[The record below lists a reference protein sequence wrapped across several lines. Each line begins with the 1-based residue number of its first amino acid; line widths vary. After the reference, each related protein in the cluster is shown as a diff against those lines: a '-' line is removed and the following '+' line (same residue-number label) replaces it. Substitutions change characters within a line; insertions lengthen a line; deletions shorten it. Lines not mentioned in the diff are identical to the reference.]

1 MKRTFV
7 TSLFCLTMGTDMS
20 FATAGE
26 TMLPE
31 TERYNATKKD
41 LDRAPTEELV
51 GILGDDH
58 VEAAMA
64 VRHARYEIAAAV
76 DAAVRLL
83 EDTGRFIYVG
93 AGTSGRLGVLDAVE
107 LWPTFGWPNERAEC
121 LMAGGETALT
131 RAVEGAED
139 SIEAAQRDFEE
150 SFCDKHDVV
159 ILLSASGGAPYV
171 RHIAK
176 LAREA
181 GALTIGVSSSK
192 DSPLLSLVEHKIY
205 LPTGPESLQGSTRL
219 KAGTAQKVML
229 STFSTAVMMKLGYV
243 FEGYMINVKA
253 TNDKL
258 VARRLR
264 ITRELTGLDEAS
276 ANALLSRA
284 DGDNRVALL
293 IHRLG
298 LTKDTALK
306 HLETHKGNVRRALE
320 AGAA

>member
-1 MKRTFV
+1 MKRIFV
-7 TSLFCLTMGTDMS
+7 ASLFCLTMGADIS
-20 FATAGE
+20 LATSE
-26 TMLPE
+26 DKMLPE
-31 TERYNATKKD
+31 TEQYDATKSH
-41 LDRAPTEELV
+41 LDRAPTWALV
-51 GILGDDH
+51 DTLIDDH
-58 VEAAMA
+58 IEAAMA
-64 VRHARYEIAAAV
+64 VRHASKAIADAAEAAAL
-76 DAAVRLL
+76 RL
-83 EDTGRFIYVG
+83 EDTGRLIYVG

-107 LWPTFGWPNERAEC
+107 LWPTFGWHNERAEC

-139 SIEAAQRDFEE
+139 SIEAAQKDFEE
-150 SFCDKHDVV
+150 SYCDKNDVV

-171 RHIAK
+171 RRIAE
-176 LAREA
+176 LARQA

-192 DSPLLSLVEHKIY
+192 DSPLLSLVEHQIY

-229 STFSTAVMMKLGYV
+229 STLSTAIMMKLGYV

-253 TNDKL
+253 TNEKL

-264 ITRELTGLDEAS
+264 ITQALTGLDETS
-276 ANALLSRA
+276 AKALLTRA

-298 LTKDTALK
+298 LTKDTALG
-306 HLETHKGNVRRALE
+306 HLEAHKGNVRRALE